1 MSPKA
6 FFDTCRLLGLARST
20 ALTILFLD
28 LVSVLFEG
36 MGVGMI
42 LPVLDYLEGGGDVAV
57 MADQSTLWKW
67 LVAAFGGLG
76 IEISLPSLLLAAL
89 LFLAIGIGFVY
100 GRAVFAG
107 AARFGVIREVREK
120 AFRRYLDTRLSY
132 SEGDELGLAVND
144 FTTEAERASSC
155 VFQVL
160 TLIGGTV
167 LILAYF
173 GLALAVSAPMAL
185 AVLPVVAIAA
195 LGVRPM
201 IRKSRKV
208 GEEVTQSNQALGTFL
223 VERLK
228 SHRFIRLSGTE
239 EAESGAMK
247 QIVQRQYGRY
257 VHVLALGA
265 RVAAVVEILGAV
277 AILGFLYFGFVVF
290 ELSLGEIGL
299 FLAAILRLM
308 PRVRE
313 VMGTRQALVS
323 FVGSL
328 KALQRRFD
336 QMAEARE
343 SETGTQPFKAL
354 HTGIEFSGISFVYG
368 DANTAALNGIDLTIP
383 CGRITALVGPS
394 GAGKSTLID
403 LLPLLREPS
412 AGQVFFDQ
420 TPQSEFELKSLRAAI
435 AYAPQ
440 TPQVFNASAAAHIA
454 YGGTDVTRQD
464 IEAAARLAGADDF
477 ITALP
482 QGYDSPVG
490 EDGVRLSGGQ
500 RQRLDLARTLVR
512 GAPILVLDEPTSN
525 LDADA
530 EQAFRAALERI
541 RRETAMTII
550 VVGHRLSTVA
560 IADQIVIMEAGRI
573 SDTGSHA
580 DLMAR
585 GGWYA
590 SAFAKQQG
598 PVNIGAVSD
607 PGEDTNWKKTDIGRA
622 G

>member
-1 MSPKA
+1 MSPRA
-6 FFDTCRLLGLARST
+6 FFDTCRQLGLARST
-20 ALTILFLD
+20 ALAILCLD

-36 MGVGMI
+36 IGIGMI
-42 LPVLDYLEGGGDVAV
+42 LPILDYLEGSGDVGAL
-57 MADQSTLWKW
+57 AGQSTIWRF
-67 LVAAFGGLG
+67 LVAVFDGLG
-76 IEISLPSLLLAAL
+76 IEISLPSLLLASL
-89 LFLAIGIGFVY
+89 LFLCAGIGFVY
-100 GRAVFAG
+100 GRTVYAG
-107 AARFGVIREVREK
+107 AARFGVIREVRER

-132 SEGDELGLAVND
+132 SEGDELGQAVND

-160 TLIGGTV
+160 TLIGGTI
-167 LILAYF
+167 LILSYF
-173 GLALAVSAPMAL
+173 GLALAVSPPMAL
-185 AVLPVVAIAA
+185 AILPIVALAA
-195 LGVRPM
+195 LGVRGM
-201 IRKSRKV
+201 IRKSRDV
-208 GEEVTQSNQALGTFL
+208 GEQVTEANQALGSFL

-239 EAESGAMK
+239 VAESGTMK
-247 QIVQRQYGRY
+247 QIARRQYGRY

-277 AILGFLYFGFVVF
+277 AILGFLYFGFIVF

-328 KALQRRFD
+328 AALQRRFD
-336 QMAEARE
+336 QMARARE
-343 SETGTQPFKAL
+343 SESGVRPFKAL
-354 HTGIEFSGISFVYG
+354 HAGIEFQTVSFAYG
-368 DANTAALNGIDLTIP
+368 GANTAALNGIDLTIP
-383 CGRITALVGPS
+383 SGRITALVGPS

-412 AGQVFFDQ
+412 AGQIFFDG

-454 YGGTDVTRQD
+454 YGGAGAARRD
-464 IEAAARLAGADDF
+464 IEAAARLAGAHEF
-477 ITALP
+477 IEALP
-482 QGYDSPVG
+482 EGYDSPVG
-490 EDGVRLSGGQ
+490 EDGVLLSGGQ

-530 EQAFRAALERI
+530 EAAFRAALERI
-541 RRETAMTII
+541 RRETDMTII

-560 IADQIVIMEAGRI
+560 IADQIVIMEAGCV

-580 DLMAR
+580 ELLAR

-598 PVNIGAVSD
+598 PVDMNAASD
-607 PGEDTNWKKTDIGRA
+607 PGEDVK
-622 G
+622 